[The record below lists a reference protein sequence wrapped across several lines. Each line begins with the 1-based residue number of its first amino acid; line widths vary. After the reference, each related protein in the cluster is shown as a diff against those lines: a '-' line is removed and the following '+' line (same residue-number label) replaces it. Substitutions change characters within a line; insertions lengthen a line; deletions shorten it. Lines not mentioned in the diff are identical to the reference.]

1 MGSLARRVAAA
12 VNRTGAVNGVPFASP
27 VTMTPRV
34 HERRASW
41 VHYGVMAPGLPEPHR
56 QFGVMAILGTTGVR
70 CFDNDHAIR
79 TTPRDTAYVVAGTA
93 IDADFRSYAIGAEC
107 ELAADGSRLAFGG
120 DELVFEGCYPEVRV
134 HRAGPVPVEL
144 ELAITDKVAYF
155 SRLPGLYDHWSLL
168 ATFRGTIGGDEVG
181 GLCTYEYAR
190 GIGPYSLARSVIPA
204 ALKTPIAAF
213 TYQVLNLS
221 ARDQLLLT
229 VAGPSWR
236 DPVHQG
242 AWERGLD
249 DHGAMHRDA
258 RLTVAEHRTEPLP
271 TPDGREMRMPAAWAW
286 EVRDEDG
293 ASLATLRLTARD
305 DWRYGLG
312 AGFVGSAEYAGT
324 VRGREVRGGAYV
336 EWVEA

>member
-1 MGSLARRVAAA
+1 MGPLARRLAATI
-12 VNRTGAVNGVPFASP
+12 NRTGAVNGVPFASP
-27 VTMTPRV
+27 VAMTPRV

-70 CFDNDHAIR
+70 CFDNDHAIT

-93 IDADFRSYAIGAEC
+93 ADADFRAYAMSTEC
-107 ELAADGSRLAFGG
+107 ALASDGSRLAFGE
-120 DELVFEGCYPEVRV
+120 DELVFEGRYPDVRV
-134 HRAGPVPVEL
+134 RRAGPVPVEL

-155 SRLPGLYDHWSLL
+155 SRLCGLYDHWSLL
-168 ATFRGTIGGDEVG
+168 ASYRGTVGGDAVS

-190 GIGPYSLARSVIPA
+190 GIGPYSLAREVIPA
-204 ALKTPIAAF
+204 SLKTPIATF

-236 DPVHQG
+236 RPLHEG

-249 DHGAMHRDA
+249 DHGEMHRDA
-258 RLTVAEHRTEPLP
+258 RLTVSAHRAEPLP
-271 TPDGREMRMPAAWAW
+271 TPDGRAMRMPAAWSW
-286 EVRDEDG
+286 EVRDEAG
-293 ASLATLRLTARD
+293 APLAALELTARD

-312 AGFVGSAEYAGT
+312 AGFVGSAAYTGT
-324 VRGREVRGGAYV
+324 VRGREVRGSAYV
-336 EWVEA
+336 EWVDT